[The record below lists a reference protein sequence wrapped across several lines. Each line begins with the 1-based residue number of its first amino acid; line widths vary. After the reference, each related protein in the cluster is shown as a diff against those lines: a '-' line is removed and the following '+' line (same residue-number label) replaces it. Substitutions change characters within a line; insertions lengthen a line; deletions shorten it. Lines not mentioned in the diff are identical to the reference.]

1 MGSGVLCTRLHGCLD
16 NENLDKLI
24 GTCVEKHS
32 LGSPVRAKHN
42 MRQISAKNGTN
53 ADSISEDF
61 VVPRSGSLG
70 IALGPPFLPCCS
82 LGRGGDTICCGLVD
96 PTNRARKDRYPP
108 PPPPPKRPPQKPPP
122 TPPPPPPLY
131 KRQKSVFFSLPKK
144 ILAPNKADFGVAK
157 LNAPYFSEY
166 LSRAIL
172 SPRYRPMPPF
182 LARRWGGSWPKIALI
197 GS

>member
-1 MGSGVLCTRLHGCLD
+1 MLCTPNVAISEYKQTYIYIRNMCR
-16 NENLDKLI
+16 K
-24 GTCVEKHS
+24 CV
-32 LGSPVRAKHN
+32 LGSPVHKNNH
-42 MRQISAKNGTN
+42 MRRISAKNGTN

-82 LGRGGDTICCGLVD
+82 LGGGGDTICCGLVD
-96 PTNRARKDRYPP
+96 PTNRALKDRY
-108 PPPPPKRPPQKPPP
+108 
-122 TPPPPPPLY
+122 PPPPPLY